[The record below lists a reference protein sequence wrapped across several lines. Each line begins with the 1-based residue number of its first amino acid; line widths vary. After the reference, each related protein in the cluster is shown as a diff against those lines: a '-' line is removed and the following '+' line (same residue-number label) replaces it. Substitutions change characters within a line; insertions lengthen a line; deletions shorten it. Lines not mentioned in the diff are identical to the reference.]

1 MEIWGDI
8 MSRIYNLNDKPYEL
22 KAKDEFVKEYE
33 EATGKEYTEPTENE
47 KKDFLKRYA
56 QYMTEEQ
63 KKKYNLD

>member
-1 MEIWGDI
+1 

-47 KKDFLKRYA
+47 KKDILKRYA